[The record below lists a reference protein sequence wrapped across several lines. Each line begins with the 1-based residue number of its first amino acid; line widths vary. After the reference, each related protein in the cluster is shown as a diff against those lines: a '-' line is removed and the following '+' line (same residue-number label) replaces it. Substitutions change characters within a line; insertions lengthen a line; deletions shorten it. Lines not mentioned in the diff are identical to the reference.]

1 MIYKER
7 IYFFS
12 LLVALSALANP
23 RLAAAA
29 DLRKVTFSYSAV
41 SMTWY
46 PVKVALEKGFF
57 RSEGLEPQ
65 LIQMNGNVAT
75 VALANGYIDFSL
87 NISPVLNGAI
97 QGLGT
102 KLVAGL
108 NSRPLFAL
116 VVRPEINAPSDL
128 KGKVFAVSSF
138 GNTQAIL
145 TEKHLQHLG
154 LKKGEYQLLAMGA
167 TPARIAALEKNIAQ
181 GSLMP
186 LPTNVQLENKGYRLL
201 GNTAEIVINPI
212 AGLGVHE
219 DKIKKD
225 PDLIQRVIRA
235 SLRSLQLL
243 QTNAKDTV
251 KILMAWTRATEK
263 DALRS
268 LELAKPGF
276 SKNGMLTDDDLSIE
290 WNFIQQQTKKTSV
303 PVSVAHDMTLL
314 RDVQTDGTR
323 SAIIQWNDSS
333 KTQNK
338 RRQTMRTLDLLAS
351 DSSHL
356 PFLYVFKESKVMEKY
371 GYEIDLHI
379 VGGAKAPTM
388 AHRAKLAL
396 AGEIDF
402 FSGLHHET
410 YRERAKGEKRLTYL
424 AQAQNNWDDRLVA
437 LPEIKNVEDL
447 KGRKIVCHS
456 KAPCVSGNL
465 RAVLETCGLK
475 PEEINM
481 DVIRRYLR
489 QIFGFRR

>member
-1 MIYKER
+1 MILR
-7 IYFFS
+7 GCIYFLPLLIALS
-12 LLVALSALANP
+12 TSPNLVAAAN
-23 RLAAAA
+23 
-29 DLRKVTFSYSAV
+29 DLKKVTFSYSAV
-41 SMTWY
+41 SMTWF
-46 PVKVALEKGFF
+46 PVKVALEKGLF

-75 VALANGYIDFSL
+75 VALANRHIDFSL
-87 NISPVLNGAI
+87 NISPVLNGAM

-102 KLVAGL
+102 KLVAAL

-116 VVRPEINAPSDL
+116 VVRPEINSPVDL
-128 KGKVFAVSSF
+128 KGKIFAVASF

-225 PDLIQRVIRA
+225 PGLIKRVIRA

-243 QTNAKDTV
+243 QSNPRETV
-251 KILMAWTRATEK
+251 KVLMSWTGATEK

-290 WNFIQQQTKKTSV
+290 WNFIQQQTKKTNI
-303 PVSVAHDMTLL
+303 PVSVAYDMSLL
-314 RDVQTDGTR
+314 REAQ
-323 SAIIQWNDSS
+323 
-333 KTQNK
+333 
-338 RRQTMRTLDLLAS
+338 
-351 DSSHL
+351 
-356 PFLYVFKESKVMEKY
+356 
-371 GYEIDLHI
+371 
-379 VGGAKAPTM
+379 
-388 AHRAKLAL
+388 
-396 AGEIDF
+396 
-402 FSGLHHET
+402 
-410 YRERAKGEKRLTYL
+410 RELG
-424 AQAQNNWDDRLVA
+424 
-437 LPEIKNVEDL
+437 
-447 KGRKIVCHS
+447 
-456 KAPCVSGNL
+456 
-465 RAVLETCGLK
+465 
-475 PEEINM
+475 M
-481 DVIRRYLR
+481 
-489 QIFGFRR
+489 